1 MPLLA
6 ATARL
11 TAGGSMA
18 RNVRYLVNA
27 IVLLLIG
34 AHGIYRFTTER
45 TQLDS
50 DGFALGLVVAQVV
63 VGLGG
68 AIWFFVR
75 SRSVS
80 G

>member
-1 MPLLA
+1 
-6 ATARL
+6 
-11 TAGGSMA
+11 MA

-27 IVLLLIG
+27 VVLLLIG

-45 TQLDS
+45 AELS
-50 DGFALGLVVAQVV
+50 DGITLGLVVAQIV
-63 VGLGG
+63 VGIGG

-80 G
+80 S

>member
-1 MPLLA
+1 MP
-6 ATARL
+6 
-11 TAGGSMA
+11 

-27 IVLLLIG
+27 VVLLLIG
-34 AHGIYRFTTER
+34 AHGVYRFVTEL
-45 TQLDS
+45 QDLVS
-50 DGFALGLVVAQVV
+50 DGISLGLVMAQVI

-80 G
+80 S

>member
-1 MPLLA
+1 
-6 ATARL
+6 
-11 TAGGSMA
+11 MA

-45 TQLDS
+45 ADLS
-50 DGFALGLVVAQVV
+50 DGVSLGLVIAQVV
-63 VGLGG
+63 VGFGG

-80 G
+80 S

>member
-1 MPLLA
+1 M
-6 ATARL
+6 
-11 TAGGSMA
+11 S

-34 AHGIYRFTTER
+34 AHGVYRFSTER
-45 TQLDS
+45 PDLSS
-50 DGFALGLVVAQVV
+50 DGIGLGLVIAQVV
-63 VGLGG
+63 VGFGG

-80 G
+80 S

>member
-1 MPLLA
+1 
-6 ATARL
+6 
-11 TAGGSMA
+11 MA
-18 RNVRYLVNA
+18 RNVRYLLNA
-27 IVLLLIG
+27 VVLLLIG
-34 AHGIYRFTTER
+34 AHGIYRFVTER

-68 AIWFFVR
+68 AIWFFAR

>member
-1 MPLLA
+1 LPLLA
-6 ATARL
+6 PAARL
-11 TAGGSMA
+11 TAGGSMQK
-18 RNVRYLVNA
+18 NVRYRVNA
-27 IVLLLIG
+27 IVLLAIG
-34 AHGIYRFTTER
+34 AHGIYRFATER
-45 TQLDS
+45 AELSDS
-50 DGFALGLVVAQVV
+50 VSLGLVIAQIV

>member
-1 MPLLA
+1 M
-6 ATARL
+6 
-11 TAGGSMA
+11 S

-27 IVLLLIG
+27 VVLLLIG

-45 TQLDS
+45 AELS
-50 DGFALGLVVAQVV
+50 DGITLGLVVAQIV
-63 VGLGG
+63 VGIGG

-80 G
+80 S

>member
-1 MPLLA
+1 
-6 ATARL
+6 
-11 TAGGSMA
+11 MA
-18 RNVRYLVNA
+18 KNVRYLVNA

-45 TQLDS
+45 AELS
-50 DGFALGLVVAQVV
+50 DGITLGLVVAQIV
-63 VGLGG
+63 VGIGG

-80 G
+80 S

>member
-1 MPLLA
+1 
-6 ATARL
+6 
-11 TAGGSMA
+11 MA

-45 TQLDS
+45 AELVS
-50 DGFALGLVVAQVV
+50 DGISLGLVIAQVV
-63 VGLGG
+63 VGFGG

-75 SRSVS
+75 SRNVS
-80 G
+80 S

>member
-1 MPLLA
+1 M
-6 ATARL
+6 T
-11 TAGGSMA
+11 

-27 IVLLLIG
+27 VVLLLIG

-45 TQLDS
+45 AELS
-50 DGFALGLVVAQVV
+50 DGVSLGLVIAQII
-63 VGLGG
+63 VGVGG
-68 AIWFFVR
+68 AIWFFAR

>member
-1 MPLLA
+1 MQK
-6 ATARL
+6 
-11 TAGGSMA
+11 
-18 RNVRYLVNA
+18 NVRYRVNA
-27 IVLLLIG
+27 IVLLAIG
-34 AHGIYRFTTER
+34 AHGIYRFATER
-45 TQLDS
+45 VELS
-50 DGFALGLVVAQVV
+50 DGVSLGLVIAQIV